1 MKITQTLLLTLFSL
15 STFTPSLHA
24 GIFEDHDETIIQAP
38 LKNSNEEP
46 LMSTICR
53 TRTHL
58 RWDVCYNRDDNE
70 NEKMKSFKFM
80 NYGGN
85 ETVPM
90 GGFGVG
96 REFEFMFED
105 LARSDLGL
113 LIWDSPDE
121 YEGHAHLKILTFFP
135 RDVLPAIRYE
145 SDSNKDIVIVTL
157 PTKEEVIF
165 NGKTKEVIS
174 GVLSEGQLRQDADG
188 YAINP
193 DVTYQ
198 GSGVVI
204 ETHAIAD
211 WPIGFEPQAKNKAII
226 KKKGF
231 KDCAVPV
238 SDLWYTDESK
248 GGNVFFNKKY
258 VTDAAFDS
266 FLKKR
271 CQFSMY

>member
-1 MKITQTLLLTLFSL
+1 MKFTSTLLLSLLTLS
-15 STFTPSLHA
+15 STPAFA
-24 GIFEDHDETIIQAP
+24 DHDETVVQAP
-38 LKNSNEEP
+38 LKNSNEQP
-46 LMSTICR
+46 ITSTICR
-53 TRTHL
+53 TRSHL
-58 RWDVCYNRDDNE
+58 RWDVCYNRDENE
-70 NEKMKSFKFM
+70 NELMKSFKFM

-105 LARSDLGL
+105 LARSDMGL
-113 LIWDSPDE
+113 LIWDAPDE
-121 YEGHAHLKILTFFP
+121 IESHSHLKILTFFP
-135 RDVLPAIRYE
+135 REVLPAVRYE
-145 SDSNKDIVIVTL
+145 SDSDKDVVIVTL

-165 NGKTKEVIS
+165 NGKTKEIVG
-174 GVLSEGQLRQDADG
+174 GVLTEGPLKQDSNG

-193 DVTYQ
+193 DVNYQ

-204 ETHAIAD
+204 EAHAIAD
-211 WPIGFEPQAKNKAII
+211 WPIGWNEAQANKNAII

-231 KDCAVPV
+231 KNCTVPV
-238 SDLWYTDESK
+238 KELWYTDDNK

-258 VTDAAFDS
+258 VTDLAFDS

-271 CQFSMY
+271 CNFSMY